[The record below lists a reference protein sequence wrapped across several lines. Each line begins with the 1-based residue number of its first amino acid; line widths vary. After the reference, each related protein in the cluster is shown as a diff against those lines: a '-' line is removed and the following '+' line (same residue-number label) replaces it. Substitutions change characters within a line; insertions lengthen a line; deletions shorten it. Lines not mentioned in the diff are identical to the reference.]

1 MTHNKGSLLEMKI
14 FKSAKIL
21 ALALALSFSLS
32 ACAPT
37 VNLEVAPLAND
48 PSCAE
53 VIVRLPDTV
62 ADQQKRASNAQS
74 TAAWGNPAAVI
85 LRCGLEPLPASTLTC
100 VTAGDIDWL
109 VDDSAA
115 PSYRF
120 ITFGRSPATEVV
132 VDSTIVAGVTALEEL
147 AGAVQ
152 NIESTKLCLE

>member
-1 MTHNKGSLLEMKI
+1 MKI
-14 FKSAKIL
+14 FKSAQILAATL
-21 ALALALSFSLS
+21 ALAFSLS

-48 PSCAE
+48 PACAE
-53 VIVRLPDTV
+53 VIVRLPDVV
-62 ADQQKRASNAQS
+62 AEQTKRASNAQS
-74 TAAWGNPAAVI
+74 TGAWGNPSAVI
-85 LRCGLEPLPASTLTC
+85 LRCGLEPIAASTLTC

-120 ITFGRSPATEVV
+120 ITFGRSPATEVI
-132 VDSTIVAGVTALEEL
+132 VDSSVVAGVTALEEL

-152 NIESTKLCLE
+152 NIEATKYCLG

>member
-1 MTHNKGSLLEMKI
+1 MKI
-14 FKSAKIL
+14 FKSVKIL
-21 ALALALSFSLS
+21 AAAAALAFSLS

-37 VNLEVAPLAND
+37 VNLEAAPLAND
-48 PSCAE
+48 PACAE
-53 VIVRLPDTV
+53 VIVRLPDVV
-62 ADQQKRASNAQS
+62 AEQTKRASNAQS

-85 LRCGLEPLPASTLTC
+85 MRCGLEPIAASRLTC

-120 ITFGRSPATEVV
+120 ITFGRSPATEVI
-132 VDSTIVAGVTALEEL
+132 VDSSVVAGVTALEEL

-152 NIESTKLCLE
+152 NIEATKNCLG